1 MHSKTSKKTGLNTD
15 ASHRFERGVDPG
27 GTITALN
34 RATQLIAEI
43 GGGKLIEGAIDEYPN
58 PIPDRIIPLSVKALN
73 HRLGTR
79 LNAIEIA
86 NYLKS
91 IEFGVEIIDDDKLQ
105 VAPPSCRVDISRF
118 EDLTEE
124 IARLYGYNNIETTY
138 PLIPA
143 DHRQSSIKIDAR
155 DRIKSLMIGLG
166 FTETINYSFIS
177 KLSGDRLELEPDDPR
192 RHMVYI
198 LNPLSEDQS
207 VMRTSLIPGLLE
219 TMNYNISVQNRNLKL
234 FEIGNVFYNTGQEDS
249 QPDEVEMLSCLWTGA
264 RIDSVWFSK
273 EIMCDFY
280 DLKGVAEELL
290 ISMGIVNTTFTSMPP
305 ESCFYTKPG
314 YSARIFIEN
323 DLIGL
328 VGEIH
333 PKVLHNYDLKQT
345 AFIFELNFDQLTTLM
360 PDTKSAQP
368 IPKFPATSRD
378 ITLII
383 HKNIEAFKILKS
395 VENLDEELV
404 ENIYLFDV
412 FEGNPIPAGK
422 KSISVRITYRSS
434 NETLE
439 DDKVNHIH
447 KNITDRLIED
457 FDATLPAE

>member
-1 MHSKTSKKTGLNTD
+1 M
-15 ASHRFERGVDPG
+15 VD
-27 GTITALN
+27 
-34 RATQLIAEI
+34 
-43 GGGKLIEGAIDEYPN
+43 
-58 PIPDRIIPLSVKALN
+58 
-73 HRLGTR
+73 
-79 LNAIEIA
+79 
-86 NYLKS
+86 
-91 IEFGVEIIDDDKLQ
+91 
-105 VAPPSCRVDISRF
+105 
-118 EDLTEE
+118 
-124 IARLYGYNNIETTY
+124 
-138 PLIPA
+138 
-143 DHRQSSIKIDAR
+143 
-155 DRIKSLMIGLG
+155 
-166 FTETINYSFIS
+166 
-177 KLSGDRLELEPDDPR
+177 
-192 RHMVYI
+192 I

-234 FEIGNVFYNTGQEDS
+234 FEIGNVFYDTGKEDS

-264 RIDSVWFSK
+264 RVDSVWFSK
-273 EIMCDFY
+273 EIKCDFY
-280 DLKGVAEELL
+280 DLKGVVEELL
-290 ISMGIVNTTFTSMPP
+290 MSMGIVNTSFTGMPP

-314 YSARIFIEN
+314 YSARIFVEN

-333 PKVLHNYDLKQT
+333 PKVLRNYDLKQT
-345 AFIFELNFDQLTTLM
+345 AFIFELNFDQLTTLI

-368 IPKFPATSRD
+368 IPKFPATARD

-383 HKNIEAFKILKS
+383 NKNIETFKILKR

-412 FEGNPIPAGK
+412 FEGDPIPAGK
-422 KSISVRITYRSS
+422 KSISIRITYRSS

-447 KNITDRLIED
+447 KNITDRLIEE